1 MKTIKFEWLRLDYC
15 VEVKGQDVPSIDF
28 LKVLL
33 KRNSQ

>member
-15 VEVKGQDVPSIDF
+15 VKIKRQDDPSIDF